1 MEDGKIGQI
10 ALELRSEK
18 VQRIIGYIPS
28 SLLRYGMFTIA
39 LALACLITMACYF
52 PYREVYAGTAIVRE
66 YKGLIMQDSI
76 DVPILLHFHNKRL
89 NQASHQPLSL
99 VTERG
104 EITGRLIQLS
114 STRDTMER
122 QIAICRLALSDFQE
136 FENHALDFRITLSSG
151 SILSYMLG
159 TFSTP

>member
-1 MEDGKIGQI
+1 MEDGKIDQM

-18 VQRIIGYIPS
+18 VRHIIGHIPS

-39 LALACLITMACYF
+39 LALACLIIMACYF
-52 PYREVYAGTAIVRE
+52 PYRKVYAGTAIVRE
-66 YKGLIMQDSI
+66 CKGLITQDSI
-76 DVPILLHFHNKRL
+76 DVPILLYFHNKRL
-89 NQASHQPLSL
+89 NQASHQSFSL

-114 STRDTMER
+114 SSRDTMER

-136 FENHALDFRITLSSG
+136 FENQALDFRITLSSG
-151 SILSYMLG
+151 SILSYLLG